1 MLKQPLTLIIMDGY
15 GILPPAA
22 QNNAVAAAYTPR
34 LDDLFASYPHTELA
48 ASGYDVGLPA
58 GQMGNSE
65 VGHTNIGAGRVVFQ
79 DLPRISKSI
88 DDGDFF
94 DNPAFLQA
102 VADAKTKGKSLHL
115 MGLLS
120 DGGVHS
126 HNTHLWALLEL
137 CKRQGLERVYIHGF
151 LDGRDVPPRSGKAYV
166 EECTTKCAEI
176 GVGKIATLSGRYYAM
191 DRDKQWERLELAYAA
206 MVYGNGVLMN
216 SQPVQAVQ
224 NSYDKDITDEFF
236 VPTVIDQD
244 GVIEAG
250 DSVIFFNFR
259 PDRAR
264 EITHALC
271 NPKFDG
277 FKRQQ
282 DDLGLTFVCM
292 TEYEQDMP
300 NVTVAYEPK
309 VLKDLLGEVISNHGL
324 TQLRIAETTKYAHV
338 TFFFNGGEEK
348 TYPGEDRV
356 LIDTPDVATF
366 DLKPEM
372 SAYEVC
378 DKAVE
383 LILQGNYDVVVLNF
397 ANPDMVGH
405 SGNFDATVKAVEVTD
420 ECVGRVVDAVRSM
433 GGISLVTADHG
444 NADKMLDDDG
454 VTPFT
459 AHTTSP
465 VPLILVTTA
474 ECRYANT
481 KLRAGGKLGDIAPTM
496 LALLGI
502 EKPADMTGENLI
514 V

>member
-1 MLKQPLTLIIMDGY
+1 MKKPITLIIMDGY
-15 GILPPAA
+15 GIMPPSDK
-22 QNNAVAAAYTPR
+22 NNAVAAAYTLR
-34 LDDLFASYPHTELA
+34 IDDLLAQYPHTTLA
-48 ASGYDVGLPA
+48 ASGYEVGLPA

-65 VGHTNIGAGRVVFQ
+65 VGHVNIGAGRVVFQ
-79 DLPRISKSI
+79 DLPRISKAI
-88 DDGDFF
+88 DDGEFYE
-94 DNPAFLQA
+94 NAELLNA
-102 VADAKTKGKSLHL
+102 VNNAKQNGKKLHL

-126 HNTHLWALLEL
+126 HNTHLYALLDL
-137 CKRQGLERVYIHGF
+137 CKRHGLEQVYIHGF
-151 LDGRDVPPRSGKAYV
+151 LDGRDVPPRSGLDFVKDAQAKL
-166 EECTTKCAEI
+166 EEI
-176 GVGKIATLSGRYYAM
+176 GTGKIATLSGRYYGM
-191 DRDKQWERLELAYAA
+191 DRDKQWDRVEKAYAA
-206 MVYGNGVLMN
+206 MVYGEGAWMDA
-216 SQPVQAVQ
+216 QPVRAVQ
-224 NSYDKDITDEFF
+224 YSYDNDRSDEFMH
-236 VPTVIDQD
+236 PMVIDRN
-244 GVIEAG
+244 GMIEAG

-271 NPKFDG
+271 NPAFDG
-277 FKRQQ
+277 FARTNAN
-282 DDLGLTFVCM
+282 LGLTFVCM

-300 NVTVAYEPK
+300 GVTIAFAPK
-309 VLKDLLGEVISNHGL
+309 TLDKLLGQVISDAGL

-338 TFFFNGGEEK
+338 TFFFNGGEER

-378 DKAVE
+378 DRAVE
-383 LILQGNYDVVVLNF
+383 CVLEGKYDFIVLNF

-405 SGNFDATVKAVEVTD
+405 SGNFDATVKSVEVTD

-465 VPLILVTTA
+465 VPFIVVTS
-474 ECRYANT
+474 ANCEYT
-481 KLRAGGKLGDIAPTM
+481 NATLRAGGKLGDIAPTI
-496 LALLGI
+496 LQLFGLPQ
-502 EKPADMTGENLI
+502 PADMTGESLL